1 MKYQNNV
8 HSWERKNRWFLLQR
22 FLSFCLDSFF
32 ELIYIDFDIDRYR
45 KDLTVVVQMSDSSG
59 WIFTSKQLSESKE
72 SDTYR
77 DDELRYK
84 AIWFMRDL
92 SNLLRW

>member
-1 MKYQNNV
+1 MCTVGREKTGGLICCWTVFSN
-8 HSWERKNRWFLLQR
+8 S
-22 FLSFCLDSFF
+22 S
-32 ELIYIDFDIDRYR
+32 IYIDIDIDRYW

-72 SDTYR
+72 SDTHR

>member
-1 MKYQNNV
+1 VVFDCNV
-8 HSWERKNRWFLLQR
+8 FLLI
-22 FLSFCLDSFF
+22 SFF
-32 ELIYIDFDIDRYR
+32 ELIYIDIDIGRYW

-72 SDTYR
+72 SDTHR

>member
-1 MKYQNNV
+1 MCTVGREKTGGLISCWTVFSN
-8 HSWERKNRWFLLQR
+8 S
-22 FLSFCLDSFF
+22 S
-32 ELIYIDFDIDRYR
+32 IYIDIDIDRYW

-72 SDTYR
+72 SDTHR

>member
-1 MKYQNNV
+1 VVFECNV
-8 HSWERKNRWFLLQR
+8 FLLI
-22 FLSFCLDSFF
+22 SFF
-32 ELIYIDFDIDRYR
+32 ELIYIDIDIDRHW

-72 SDTYR
+72 SDTHR

>member
-1 MKYQNNV
+1 MVFDCNV
-8 HSWERKNRWFLLQR
+8 FL
-22 FLSFCLDSFF
+22 LDSFF
-32 ELIYIDFDIDRYR
+32 ELIYIDIGIDRYW

-72 SDTYR
+72 SDTHR
-77 DDELRYK
+77 DNELRYK

>member
-1 MKYQNNV
+1 MVFECNV
-8 HSWERKNRWFLLQR
+8 FLLI
-22 FLSFCLDSFF
+22 SFF
-32 ELIYIDFDIDRYR
+32 ELIYIDIDIDRHW

-72 SDTYR
+72 SDTHR

>member
-1 MKYQNNV
+1 MV
-8 HSWERKNRWFLLQR
+8 FDGTLFFL
-22 FLSFCLDSFF
+22 LDSFF
-32 ELIYIDFDIDRYR
+32 ELIYIDFDIDWYR

-72 SDTYR
+72 SDTHR

-92 SNLLRW
+92 SNLLRWC

>member
-1 MKYQNNV
+1 MVFECNV
-8 HSWERKNRWFLLQR
+8 FLLI
-22 FLSFCLDSFF
+22 SFF
-32 ELIYIDFDIDRYR
+32 ELIYIDIDIGRYW

-72 SDTYR
+72 SDTHR

>member
-1 MKYQNNV
+1 MVFDCNV
-8 HSWERKNRWFLLQR
+8 FLLI
-22 FLSFCLDSFF
+22 SFF
-32 ELIYIDFDIDRYR
+32 ELIYIDIDIGRYW

-72 SDTYR
+72 SDTHR

>member
-1 MKYQNNV
+1 VVFECNV
-8 HSWERKNRWFLLQR
+8 FLLI
-22 FLSFCLDSFF
+22 SFF
-32 ELIYIDFDIDRYR
+32 ELIYIDIDIGRYW

-72 SDTYR
+72 SDTHR